1 MDGKFKEDV
10 IVIRVYGQKTDL
22 IIDRD
27 AEKNNMQLLHKYNLC
42 PPLYAVLPNGIAYG
56 FAQGETLDMETV
68 RDDTISEL
76 IAKELV
82 KLQSVKLS
90 DSTNPK
96 SALFTKIDCFF
107 KALPEKFE
115 DADGQKR
122 FVETIKPKE
131 VLLQERDRLQTV
143 LESMDCPI
151 VLAHNDLLL
160 KNIIY
165 NKDEGRVTFIDHE
178 YGMYN
183 YQPYDIGNH
192 FAEYAGIDEV
202 DYSRYPDKAYQLKWL
217 RRYLLYWNKEHGKG
231 EVTDEDV
238 EKLYVQVNKCTLAA
252 HFFWGIWGLI
262 QAKHSLIDFDYLDY
276 ARIRLDE
283 YFNKR
288 DEFLALTFP

>member
-1 MDGKFKEDV
+1 MIGCYLDGKFKEDV

-90 DSTNPK
+90 GSTNPK

-115 DADGQKR
+115 DADKQKR

-165 NKDEGRVTFIDHE
+165 NKDE
-178 YGMYN
+178 
-183 YQPYDIGNH
+183 
-192 FAEYAGIDEV
+192 GIDEV

-238 EKLYVQVNKCTLAA
+238 EKLYVQVNKCT
-252 HFFWGIWGLI
+252 
-262 QAKHSLIDFDYLDY
+262 
-276 ARIRLDE
+276 
-283 YFNKR
+283 
-288 DEFLALTFP
+288 